1 MVNFPTQIP
10 DCDSHYLALLDFFLL
25 ALVFILQLLCLHW
38 EILIMFFVVSV
49 STDFPS
55 NSKRDAP
62 FHRIACDY
70 SCADWIGLHDH
81 LRDVLWEDIFKLS
94 ASAVASDFCEWVQA
108 RIDVYISHCIYQVKL
123 HSSPLLSVICVA
135 AIIHRNHFFRL
146 QQQNKSKSKVKFG
159 QVSNRCKRVLKLSNL
174 HILIK

>member
-25 ALVFILQLLCLHW
+25 ALVFILQLFCLHW

-70 SCADWIGLHDH
+70 SCADWVGLHDH

-94 ASAVASDFCEWVQA
+94 ASAVASDFCE
-108 RIDVYISHCIYQVKL
+108 
-123 HSSPLLSVICVA
+123 
-135 AIIHRNHFFRL
+135 
-146 QQQNKSKSKVKFG
+146 
-159 QVSNRCKRVLKLSNL
+159 
-174 HILIK
+174 